1 MISVLTL
8 TYQRHHL
15 LEEAI
20 QSYLNQ
26 DYKGESELVIINDC
40 PQVMYSFKHPKIKI
54 YNIGTRFSSVG
65 SKLEWGMKNTNGDY
79 VYRLDDDDLMAP
91 WALSLQNDYIEN
103 NTGYDVYR
111 CQHHYFFSNNEYQAL
126 SDSINNGNCYSR
138 DFINRINW
146 IDKSIGEDNHIT
158 FHQNANIFTGNT
170 GKYSMAYRWGMG
182 VYHISGMGDKP
193 NNEIYQMTD
202 KSNTENGIIYLKP
215 NLKKD
220 YWSEIK

>member
-1 MISVLTL
+1 M
-8 TYQRHHL
+8 
-15 LEEAI
+15 
-20 QSYLNQ
+20 
-26 DYKGESELVIINDC
+26 
-40 PQVMYSFKHPKIKI
+40 
-54 YNIGTRFSSVG
+54 
-65 SKLEWGMKNTNGDY
+65 
-79 VYRLDDDDLMAP
+79 
-91 WALSLQNDYIEN
+91 
-103 NTGYDVYR
+103 
-111 CQHHYFFSNNEYQAL
+111 

-202 KSNTENGIIYLKP
+202 KSNTENGIIYLNP